1 LLSQLLELQG
11 PSAPH
16 GDPTESD
23 IMPTS
28 SLTNDELKEEL
39 RKVLEAIG
47 KVQYLV
53 NSTDIDEAK
62 LREFR
67 EFEERE
73 TQRFNKVMKYIKVLD
88 EVKL

>member
-1 LLSQLLELQG
+1 
-11 PSAPH
+11 
-16 GDPTESD
+16 
-23 IMPTS
+23 MPTS
-28 SLTNDELKEEL
+28 SLTNEELKEEL

-53 NSTDIDEAK
+53 NSTDIDEGK

-73 TQRFNKVMKYIKVLD
+73 TQRFNKVIKYIKVLD
-88 EVKL
+88 EVKFWSESITMYNY